1 MLLTAPYGIPSNP
14 NRQGNTC
21 TGIESHFVNASPR
34 ALFFTSDAQRVA
46 LARQRYFE
54 EGQLPSG
61 SVSAAVLDSWAR
73 CHRQRLDPCD
83 VLEFNQVSQSRA
95 QLALQRNRQLIDAW
109 SGEIHEIEH
118 TLAGTM
124 CSAILTDASGVLIA
138 ATGSDGPQAAI
149 TPAAHRIGVNLSEE
163 SVGTNAP
170 GLVVKT
176 GKPATVWGGEHY
188 FEGVMPM
195 YCAAA
200 PIRGISGQLAGVL
213 DISSEGSAFD
223 FDAAAVVSLYASS
236 IENRLLTSQAR
247 EQLVLKL
254 QVSPALLDT
263 PMVGLAGIDS
273 HGRLAWTNGVAD
285 RLFGPTCRSAGG
297 PATAIEDL
305 LGLTL
310 NRLLALPGDR
320 ATPLR
325 LANGLNLWVR
335 AMLQAPD
342 GGLSKGAVMVL
353 PECSVSIEPPRAD
366 GDASAAVLP
375 EPSEPSEQSTAGNT
389 PRDSAST
396 TLRASDND
404 LILRTVRAL
413 NGNISKAAAQLGVSR
428 GLCCKFQLG
437 KQGRQRA
444 EVGS

>member
-1 MLLTAPYGIPSNP
+1 M
-14 NRQGNTC
+14 
-21 TGIESHFVNASPR
+21 
-34 ALFFTSDAQRVA
+34 FFTSDAQRVA

-73 CHRQRLDPCD
+73 CHRQRLKPCD
-83 VLEFNQVSQSRA
+83 ALEFNQVSQSRA
-95 QLALQRNRQLIDAW
+95 HLALQRNCQLIDAW
-109 SGEIHEIEH
+109 SSEIHEIEH

-200 PIRGISGQLAGVL
+200 PIRGINGQLAGVL
-213 DISSEGSAFD
+213 DISREGAAFD
-223 FDAAAVVSLYASS
+223 FDAAAVVSLYATS
-236 IENRLLTSQAR
+236 IENRLLTGQAK
-247 EQLVLKL
+247 EHLVLKL
-254 QVSPALLDT
+254 QVSPSLLDT
-263 PMVGLAGIDS
+263 PMVGLAGIDA
-273 HGRLAWTNGVAD
+273 HGRLAWTNSVAE
-285 RLFGPTCRSAGG
+285 RLFGLTFRH
-297 PATAIEDL
+297 PADPPAEVYEL
-305 LGLTL
+305 FGLTL
-310 NRLLALPGDR
+310 NRLLALPSDR

-325 LANGLNLWVR
+325 LANGLSIWVR

-342 GGLSKGAVMVL
+342 GGLNKGAVKVL
-353 PECSVSIEPPRAD
+353 PERSDSNEPPRAD
-366 GDASAAVLP
+366 EDTSAAVLP
-375 EPSEPSEQSTAGNT
+375 EPSEPSEQSATANT
-389 PRDSAST
+389 PPDSAGT

-404 LILRTVRAL
+404 LILRTVRAM
-413 NGNISKAAAQLGVSR
+413 NGNISKAASQLGVSR
-428 GLCCKFQLG
+428 GLIYRRLREARDCTL
-437 KQGRQRA
+437 
-444 EVGS
+444 

>member
-1 MLLTAPYGIPSNP
+1 M
-14 NRQGNTC
+14 
-21 TGIESHFVNASPR
+21 NASPR

-73 CHRQRLDPCD
+73 CHRQRLNPGDA
-83 VLEFNQVSQSRA
+83 LEFNQVSPSRA
-95 QLALQRNRQLIDAW
+95 QLARQRNRQLIDAW
-109 SGEIHEIEH
+109 SSEIHEIEH
-118 TLAGTM
+118 TLAGTL

-138 ATGSDGPQAAI
+138 ATGSGSPQAAI
-149 TPAAHRIGVNLSEE
+149 TPAAHRIGINLSEE
-163 SVGTNAP
+163 CVGTTAP

-200 PIRGISGQLAGVL
+200 PIRGINGQLAGVL

-236 IENRLLTSQAR
+236 IENRLLTGQAR

-263 PMVGLAGIDS
+263 PMVGLAGIDG
-273 HGRLAWTNGVAD
+273 HGRLAWANGVAE
-285 RLFGPTCRSAGG
+285 RLFGPTFRPAGG
-297 PATAIEDL
+297 PATEVEDL

-310 NRLLALPGDR
+310 NRLLALPSDR

-325 LANGLNLWVR
+325 LANGLSLWVR
-335 AMLQAPD
+335 AVLQAPD
-342 GGLSKGAVMVL
+342 GIRRTGARMAAT
-353 PECSVSIEPPRAD
+353 EGAASDAPPRAVEH
-366 GDASAAVLP
+366 ASAALP
-375 EPSEPSEQSTAGNT
+375 PEEPAAAADTPPQAG
-389 PRDSAST
+389 ST
-396 TLRASDND
+396 TLRAADND

-413 NGNISKAAAQLGVSR
+413 NGNISKTAEQLGVSR
-428 GLCCKFQLG
+428 GLVYRRL
-437 KQGRQRA
+437 REARD
-444 EVGS
+444 SDR

>member
-1 MLLTAPYGIPSNP
+1 
-14 NRQGNTC
+14 
-21 TGIESHFVNASPR
+21 
-34 ALFFTSDAQRVA
+34 LFFTSDTQRVA

-73 CHRQRLDPCD
+73 CHRQRLNPCD
-83 VLEFNQVSQSRA
+83 ALEFNQVSQSRA

-109 SGEIHEIEH
+109 SGETHQIEH

-138 ATGSDGPQAAI
+138 ATGSHGPQAAI

-163 SVGTNAP
+163 CVGTTAP

-213 DISSEGSAFD
+213 DISREGSAFD
-223 FDAAAVVSLYASS
+223 FDATAVVSLYATS
-236 IENRLLTSQAR
+236 IENRLLTSQAK
-247 EQLVLKL
+247 EHLVLKL
-254 QVSPALLDT
+254 QVSQALIDT
-263 PMVGLAGIDS
+263 PMVGLVGIDS
-273 HGRLAWTNGVAD
+273 HGRLAWTNSVAE
-285 RLFGPTCRSAGG
+285 RLFGLTFRHPADPPT
-297 PATAIEDL
+297 EVYDL
-305 LGLTL
+305 FGLTL
-310 NRLLALPGDR
+310 NRLLALPSDR

-325 LANGLNLWVR
+325 LASGLSIWVR

-342 GGLSKGAVMVL
+342 GGVSGRSVMGL
-353 PECSVSIEPPRAD
+353 PGCSVSEESPKAD
-366 GDASAAVLP
+366 EHARSTVPKERSTPTDASL
-375 EPSEPSEQSTAGNT
+375 SST
-389 PRDSAST
+389 ST

-404 LILRTVRAL
+404 LILRTVRSL

-428 GLCCKFQLG
+428 GLIYRRL
-437 KQGRQRA
+437 REARDDA
-444 EVGS
+444 L

>member
-1 MLLTAPYGIPSNP
+1 
-14 NRQGNTC
+14 
-21 TGIESHFVNASPR
+21 
-34 ALFFTSDAQRVA
+34 LFFTSDTQRVA

-61 SVSAAVLDSWAR
+61 SVSAAVLESWAR
-73 CHRQRLDPCD
+73 CHRQRLNPCD
-83 VLEFNQVSQSRA
+83 ALEFNQVSPSRA
-95 QLALQRNRQLIDAW
+95 QLALQRNRELIDAW

-163 SVGTNAP
+163 CVGTTAP
-170 GLVVKT
+170 SLVVKT

-195 YCAAA
+195 HCAAA

-213 DISSEGSAFD
+213 DISREGSAFE

-247 EQLVLKL
+247 EHLVIKL
-254 QVSPALLDT
+254 QVNPALIDT
-263 PMVGLAGIDS
+263 PMVGLAGIDT
-273 HGRLAWTNGVAD
+273 HGRLAWTNSVAE
-285 RLFGPTCRSAGG
+285 RLFGLTFRHPVDPPT
-297 PATAIEDL
+297 EVYDL
-305 LGLTL
+305 FGLTL
-310 NRLLALPGDR
+310 NRLLALPSDR

-325 LANGLNLWVR
+325 LANGLSIWVR
-335 AMLQAPD
+335 AMLQAPN
-342 GGLSKGAVMVL
+342 GGLSRGAVMVL
-353 PECSVSIEPPRAD
+353 PERSVSEEPPKAD
-366 GDASAAVLP
+366 EHASSAVP
-375 EPSEPSEQSTAGNT
+375 QEPSAPTDAPLS
-389 PRDSAST
+389 SAST

-428 GLCCKFQLG
+428 GLIYRRL
-437 KQGRQRA
+437 REARDDA
-444 EVGS
+444 L

>member
-1 MLLTAPYGIPSNP
+1 MKSGGFQRHHIASRATP
-14 NRQGNTC
+14 NRQGHTP
-21 TGIESHFVNASPR
+21 TGIESHTVNASPR

-73 CHRQRLDPCD
+73 CHRQRLNPGDA
-83 VLEFNQVSQSRA
+83 LEFNQVSPSRA
-95 QLALQRNRQLIDAW
+95 QLARQRNHQLIDAW
-109 SGEIHEIEH
+109 SSEIHEIEH
-118 TLAGTM
+118 TLAGTL

-138 ATGSDGPQAAI
+138 TTTSDSPQAAI
-149 TPAAHRIGVNLSEE
+149 TPAAHRIGINLSEE
-163 SVGTNAP
+163 CVGTTAP

-213 DISSEGSAFD
+213 DISREGAAFD

-236 IENRLLTSQAR
+236 IENRLLTGQAR

-254 QVSPALLDT
+254 QVSPALIDT
-263 PMVGLAGIDS
+263 PMVGLAGIDG
-273 HGRLAWTNGVAD
+273 HGRLAWANGVAE
-285 RLFGPTCRSAGG
+285 RLFGPTFRH
-297 PATAIEDL
+297 PTDPPTAVEDL
-305 LGLTL
+305 FGLTL
-310 NRLLALPGDR
+310 NRLLALPSDR

-325 LANGLNLWVR
+325 LTNGLSLWVR
-335 AMLQAPD
+335 AVLPAPD
-342 GGLSKGAVMVL
+342 GGRSQGACMA
-353 PECSVSIEPPRAD
+353 PAERSVSDVPPRAVEH
-366 GDASAAVLP
+366 ASAALP
-375 EPSEPSEQSTAGNT
+375 PEEPAAAVNTAQNA
-389 PRDSAST
+389 AST
-396 TLRASDND
+396 TLRAADND

-413 NGNISKAAAQLGVSR
+413 NGNISKTAAQLGVSR
-428 GLCCKFQLG
+428 GLVYRRLREARDS
-437 KQGRQRA
+437 GR
-444 EVGS
+444 